1 MKKVIYIINNVFKT
15 INVIDFSELLNLSL
29 NSFFLASVSSLII
42 VAIAILFQYI
52 KKISK
57 SKTVFYLSEI
67 VSLTYALPGAVIAL
81 SLIILLAFL
90 ILIIENNGLFTGSPH
105 IDSINKYFNFYSVC
119 KKYFFTFV

>member
-1 MKKVIYIINNVFKT
+1 MKKNNRGIKT

-81 SLIILLAFL
+81 SLIILLAF
-90 ILIIENNGLFTGSPH
+90 
-105 IDSINKYFNFYSVC
+105 
-119 KKYFFTFV
+119 